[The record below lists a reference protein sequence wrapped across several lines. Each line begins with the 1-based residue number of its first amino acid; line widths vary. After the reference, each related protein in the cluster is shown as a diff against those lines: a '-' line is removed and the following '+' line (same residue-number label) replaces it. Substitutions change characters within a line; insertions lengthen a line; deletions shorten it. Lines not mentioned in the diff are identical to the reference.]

1 MSWLSK
7 LFNRQGEESIG
18 LIETI
23 MLTQAPLPMPGVKP
37 PKEAKMHEPTEAERI
52 ADSLR
57 QWPDDWSWGATG
69 KHYLQHAPSGFR
81 LWVSNQQRGLG
92 EWDGHRVVDC
102 FSDRDKAVIWPAVSG
117 RVSARST
124 TFTGRPVRPRIIC
137 GGTYWYCRAK
147 GQPWVGVGTSPESAY
162 RSWSRAISVEQ
173 RKEQRP
179 EEVLHVWST
188 SA

>member
-7 LFNRQGEESIG
+7 LFG
-18 LIETI
+18 
-23 MLTQAPLPMPGVKP
+23 QAPAHGVVLPANPWPRHSAEPPVRTPAPPQEMPVI
-37 PKEAKMHEPTEAERI
+37 EYTEAERI
-52 ADSLR
+52 ALSLR
-57 QWPDDWSWGATG
+57 DYPEDWQWVAKGYDI
-69 KHYLQHAPSGFR
+69 KHTPSGFV
-81 LWVSNQQRGLG
+81 LWVASGKDCLAERTRGTTN
-92 EWDGHRVVDC
+92 HR
-102 FSDRDKAVIWPAVSG
+102 FEPAERELIWPHVEAWL
-117 RVSARST
+117 RRFRT